1 MRGAPSSIL
10 DFGKENNGAWR
21 YSQNGSCGQ
30 SPTSSHDD
38 QADDRSSQLHVCA
51 QRITGEFAATVKK
64 SETHKGDEQ
73 TGNDVD
79 DINKWTFQAEP
90 QNSRAK
96 QNR

>member
-1 MRGAPSSIL
+1 MAVFTKWVLRTEPHQQ
-10 DFGKENNGAWR
+10 
-21 YSQNGSCGQ
+21 SQF
-30 SPTSSHDD
+30 D